1 MNPEWRKDIVRNFA
15 LSVWGFVT
23 LVLFF
28 VVALLVNEMIENG
41 QDPLDSLRNPT
52 PDSTNESRTAA
63 RSTTALGEREIQLY
77 FAGENGQH
85 LQPVLAT
92 FEARDS
98 TVENCKSALELLA
111 KGPSGGAGVPVLP
124 PGVRTRA
131 VYLLSN
137 GELVIDFSRELMTEL
152 SRRKSAS
159 IESLMVQGVLHTL
172 TQRALQTKGESAVRR
187 IRFLIEGSTP
197 PDNFPAHLDLS
208 NPLEPDSSWIGPA
221 APLAQAG
228 GDA

>member
-1 MNPEWRKDIVRNFA
+1 MSSEWRKDIVRNFA
-15 LSVWGFVT
+15 LSVWGLVT

-28 VVALLVNEMIENG
+28 VVGLLVNEMIQSG
-41 QDPLDSLRNPT
+41 QDPLDSLRSVSPEE
-52 PDSTNESRTAA
+52 PSEQRTAA
-63 RSTTALGEREIQLY
+63 RPTTALGEREIQLY
-77 FAGENGQH
+77 FADEEGRH
-85 LQPVLAT
+85 LQPVVVT
-92 FEARDS
+92 MEYRDS
-98 TVENCKSALELLA
+98 TIENCKMALELLA

-124 PGVRTRA
+124 PGVRARA
-131 VYLLSN
+131 MYLLNN

-159 IESLMVQGVLHTL
+159 IEALMVQGVLHTL
-172 TQRALQTKGESAVRR
+172 TQRALQTRGESAVRR

-208 NPLEPDSSWIGPA
+208 DAQEPDSSWIGSS
-221 APLAQAG
+221 APVARAG